1 MGGGEQ
7 MKMKRIA
14 IAVVAVLSL
23 ASLGGVALAKTPAVG
38 PNAPATSSEPTT
50 GADADTIQA
59 GDQTT
64 PDAGAEPTSEAGGEQ
79 ATEAGGGSASGSDGP
94 GGHEDPAGNVD
105 HQFDGQE

>member
-1 MGGGEQ
+1 
-7 MKMKRIA
+7 MKIKRIA
-14 IAVVAVLSL
+14 IAAVTVLAL

-38 PNAPATSSEPTT
+38 QCNAATSSVPTT
-50 GADADTIQA
+50 NADTDTIQE

-64 PDAGAEPTSEAGGEQ
+64 PDVGAEATSEAGGEQ
-79 ATEAGGGSASGSDGP
+79 ATESGGGSAAESDGP

>member
-1 MGGGEQ
+1 

-14 IAVVAVLSL
+14 IAAVTVLAL

-38 PNAPATSSEPTT
+38 QSNPATSSVPTT
-50 GADADTIQA
+50 NTDTDNIQE

-64 PDAGAEPTSEAGGEQ
+64 PDVGAEATSGAGGEQ
-79 ATEAGGGSASGSDGP
+79 ATESGGSAAESDGP